1 MLRQWW
7 DMWARP
13 ITVIVSLISIG
24 ALGALYVRRPP
35 QRWTITRDG
44 IVSLESQRAEAQM
57 DMLTDSVYVVQL
69 APSDGAPYPVHL
81 AFYYYGTGVTYTAD
95 EVRGAIASAVES
107 RPGAT
112 LGAIAQHAM
121 FFEPA
126 TPGIL
131 IKYDLWANGGVRSE
145 IVVRCPVARANGM
158 QRPVIRFYD
167 SRSANYSTI
176 VYAAD
181 LAGDLNMRLSDAA
194 QRRCEETA
202 LAGGTRP

>member
-7 DMWARP
+7 EMWARP

-35 QRWTITRDG
+35 QRWTITRHG
-44 IVSLESQRAEAQM
+44 ITSLASQAAEAEM

-69 APSDGAPYPVHL
+69 APSDAAPYPVHL

-95 EVRGAIASAVES
+95 EVREAITSAVQS

-112 LGAIAQHAM
+112 LGAIAQQPM

-145 IVVRCPVARANGM
+145 IVLRCPVARTIGM
-158 QRPVIRFYD
+158 PRPVTRFYD
-167 SRSANYSTI
+167 SRSENYSTI

-181 LAGDLNMRLSDAA
+181 LAGDLNMRLSEAA
-194 QRRCEETA
+194 GRQCPESA
-202 LAGGTRP
+202 LPGGTRP